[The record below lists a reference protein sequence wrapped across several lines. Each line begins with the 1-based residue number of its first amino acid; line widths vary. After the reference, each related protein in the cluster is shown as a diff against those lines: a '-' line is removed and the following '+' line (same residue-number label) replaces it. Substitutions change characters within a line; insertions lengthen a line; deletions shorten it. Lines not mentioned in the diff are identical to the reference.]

1 MRLYSAL
8 SEFFLSSVFP
18 RKCLVCGLCPDVRE
32 DGLLWKSADLCAV
45 CSKQFVFLSSE
56 DVCSVCGNPVVGG
69 GVCGSCVEGGRSFSV
84 ARSIVLFSGA
94 AAKAARRFK
103 YGGDFSVGR
112 FLSSLVVDF
121 FPSDMGEFD
130 VVVPVPLHPLGIK
143 TREFNQCCV
152 ISSKL
157 ASVFKK
163 SWRPFVLER
172 VRNTA
177 PQASFLRRRER
188 KANVRG
194 AFSLRE
200 SEKGK
205 IKGKKVMLFDD
216 IFTTGSTVEECS
228 AALVSGG
235 AAEVKVLTVFRTPV

>member
-1 MRLYSAL
+1 MALRSAL

-18 RKCLVCGLCPDVRE
+18 RKCLVCGSAPDGRE
-32 DGLLWKSADLCAV
+32 EGLLRENADLCAV
-45 CSKQFVFLSSE
+45 CSKQFVFLSSG
-56 DVCSVCGNPVVGG
+56 DMCSVCGNPFAGG
-69 GVCGSCVEGGRSFSV
+69 GVCGSCIEGGRSFSI
-84 ARSIVLFSGA
+84 ARSIFLFSGA
-94 AAKAARRFK
+94 AAKAGRRFK
-103 YGGDFSVGR
+103 YGGDFSLGR
-112 FLSSLVVDF
+112 LLSSLAVDF

-130 VVVPVPLHPLGIK
+130 VVVPVPLHPGRIK

-157 ASVFKK
+157 ASAFAKC
-163 SWRPFVLER
+163 WRPFVLER

-177 PQASFLRRRER
+177 PQASFARSRER

-200 SEKGK
+200 SEKDK

-235 AAEVKVLTVFRTPV
+235 VAEVKVLTVFRTPV